1 MGPGDLHEILKGLKL
16 DTTARLMVGSNT
28 LDDAAVWR
36 LAEDLALV
44 STVDFFTPVVDDPR
58 AFGRIA
64 AANAMSDVYAMGGR
78 PILALNL
85 LCFSSEKI
93 PPGVVR
99 RILRGGEEKI
109 REAGAY
115 LGGGHSIQDEELKY
129 GMCVTG
135 VVRPGEVV
143 RNSGARVGD
152 VLILTKPLGVGLMTT
167 GMKFGLL
174 GPAAIRKVTRVMEEL
189 NWRASA
195 AMVKVGARCCTDIT
209 GFGLLGHALEVAEA
223 SGVTLE
229 IDFSRVP
236 VMAEAYDMMEAE
248 AIPGGLWAN
257 KTYVG
262 SKVTCEGVEDRD
274 LNILCDP
281 QTSGGLLV
289 AVPPRKAG
297 RLLDL
302 LARAGIQRA
311 AAVGKVLAK
320 GEGHIVVRR

>member
-1 MGPGDLHEILKGLKL
+1 MGPGDLHEILKGLRL
-16 DTTARLMVGSNT
+16 DRSANLLVGSNT
-28 LDDAAVWR
+28 LDDAAVWK
-36 LAEDLALV
+36 LSGDLALV

-64 AANAMSDVYAMGGR
+64 AANAMSDIYAMGAR

-85 LCFSSEKI
+85 LCFSTEKI
-93 PPGVVR
+93 PPRVIR
-99 RILRGGEEKI
+99 RILQGGEEKI

-135 VVRPGEVV
+135 VVRPDEVV

-174 GPAAIRKVTRVMEEL
+174 GPAAVRKVTRVMEEL
-189 NWRASA
+189 NSRASA
-195 AMVKVGARCCTDIT
+195 AMVKVGAGCCTDIT

-229 IDFSRVP
+229 IDFAKVP
-236 VMAEAYDMMEAE
+236 VMPEAYRMLEEE

-257 KTYVG
+257 KTYVR
-262 SKVTCEGVEDRD
+262 SKITCKGVADRD

-281 QTSGGLLV
+281 QTSGGLLI
-289 AVPPRKAG
+289 AVPP
-297 RLLDL
+297 
-302 LARAGIQRA
+302 ARAKRLIALLSGAGLDCA
-311 AAVGKVLAK
+311 APVGKVLAK
-320 GEGHIVVRR
+320 SRGHIVVRR